1 METQRG
7 VSRRAFI
14 GQAAL
19 GLAGV
24 SLLAAC
30 GQSAPAAKP
39 AEAPKPTEAA
49 KPATTAPAAGAAT
62 APAAAKPADAA
73 KPAAGA
79 TTAPAAAAKPADAAK
94 PAAKPDAPLGSQLI
108 GKLEGPTVQPDATRP
123 AKLGEA
129 PMLAELVKAGKLP
142 PVEQRVPDEPLVI
155 KPLESIGKYGG
166 TWRRAFTGPGDN
178 ENGNRINSSDKMIF
192 WDYTGTKLMPSVAK
206 KWEVGD
212 GGRTITL
219 FFRKGHKWSDGQP
232 FGADD
237 VVFWFE
243 EMYGNKELTPTGS
256 FEMSINGK
264 PGTVKKVDDQTVQF
278 VFPDPYPGFID
289 ILCGATYVGT
299 SQSNGAALLRGPI
312 APKHYLTKFLPKFAG
327 QDQVDKQAKDA
338 GFDNWKTYFTTFAAD
353 WRRNTDLPVLM
364 PWRMTS
370 PINTPNWVIERNPYY
385 YAVDT
390 EGNQLP
396 YIDKIQ
402 FTLGENL
409 EVVNLRAIAGEYDW
423 QARHT
428 DLGKLPV
435 FLENQEKGNYTVR
448 LDPALHGADG
458 SIQVNQSFDGDPEIV
473 KWLRNADFRRAL
485 ALGID
490 RDQLN
495 ETFWVGVGTPG
506 SIVPSE
512 DSNYNPGP
520 EWRKKWATLDVKQ
533 ANELLDK
540 IGLTQKDSEGYR
552 MRTDG
557 KGRLRIEIVGTSGSF
572 IPFPQICEMVAQQV
586 KKIGIQLDVQ
596 EQERSFMT
604 KRRDGNE
611 LQLVMWANDGSELLW
626 AFPVH
631 ALPVQPDSFVGP
643 KIGMWYAS
651 GGASGMKPED
661 PELIKALELFRSG
674 AGQDTAERT
683 KTAQEIW
690 KILADQ
696 VYTIGTVGLSPATMG
711 VRIVKNNIGNVPS
724 REINAQ
730 HCRTPCSSHPSTFFF
745 KS

>member
-206 KWEVGD
+206 KWEVSD
-212 GGRTITL
+212 GGRTTTL

-423 QARHT
+423 QERHT
-428 DLGKLPV
+428 GLDKLPV
-435 FLENQEKGNYTVR
+435 FLENQQKGNYSIH
-448 LDPALHGADG
+448 LDPAANGGDAVL
-458 SIQVNQSFDGDPEIV
+458 QTNQSFVADAEIG
-473 KWLRNADFRRAL
+473 KWLRNRDFRHAL
-485 ALGID
+485 SLGID

-495 ETFWVGVGTPG
+495 ETFWLGIGTPG
-506 SIVPSE
+506 SVAPAD
-512 DSNYNPGP
+512 DSLYSPGP
-520 EWRKKWATLDVKQ
+520 EYRKKWATLDVAQ
-533 ANELLDK
+533 ANQLLDK
-540 IGLTQKDSEGYR
+540 IGLDKKDGEGMR
-552 MRTDG
+552 LRTDNG
-557 KGRLRIEIVGTSGSF
+557 QRLRIEVATAAGQFISF
-572 IPFPQICEMVAQQV
+572 TRIGEMMAQHL
-586 KKIGIQLDVQ
+586 KKIGIDLNVV
-596 EQERSFMT
+596 EQERT
-604 KRRDGNE
+604 LVERRRDGNE
-611 LQLVMWANDGSELLW
+611 LQTVLWQNDGSEMIYSY
-626 AFPVH
+626 PPH
-631 ALPVQPDSFVGP
+631 ALPVRPDVWLGP
-643 KIGMWYAS
+643 EIGRWYAS
-651 GGASGMKPED
+651 GGSQGTKPED
-661 PELIKALELFRSG
+661 PQMVKVLEMFRGAFALP
-674 AGQDTAERT
+674 DAERVN
-683 KTAQEIW
+683 TAKEIW
-690 KILADQ
+690 KLL
-696 VYTIGTVGLSPATMG
+696 VEETYSIGTVGLSPAVMG
-711 VRIVKNNIGNVPS
+711 VRIVKNTMGNVPG
-724 REINAQ
+724 RQMNAM
-730 HCRTPCSSHPSTFFF
+730 HCRTPCSSHPPTIYF